1 MNITQSF
8 SFLNKLTNNNI
19 NNKIFEINNNNNLNK
34 KNFFVG
40 KNKVSYSQEKKLN
53 DKIKKFFK

>member
-1 MNITQSF
+1 M
-8 SFLNKLTNNNI
+8 NKLTNNNI
-19 NNKIFEINNNNNLNK
+19 DNKILEINNNNNLNK